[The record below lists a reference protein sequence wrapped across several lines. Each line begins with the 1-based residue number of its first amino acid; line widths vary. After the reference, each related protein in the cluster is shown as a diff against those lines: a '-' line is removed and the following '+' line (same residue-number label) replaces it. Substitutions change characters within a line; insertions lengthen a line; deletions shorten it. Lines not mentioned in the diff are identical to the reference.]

1 MAVSADHHASKHP
14 EENEPTELDG
24 REPCP
29 DVEVRAE
36 VLDNPAVRR
45 VLDRIREG
53 APQGPT
59 AHTKHA
65 SHSSHSTHS
74 AGWLEPKR

>member
-1 MAVSADHHASKHP
+1 MTVSLDHHATSRP
-14 EENEPTELDG
+14 EENEHSDRDAPH
-24 REPCP
+24 P
-29 DVEVRAE
+29 DVEVRAD

-53 APQGPT
+53 APLGPT

-74 AGWLEPKR
+74 AGWLEPKRR